1 LKRRPVGRLTGLFL
15 WEIAM
20 GEVVLS
26 QVGAA
31 IGAQVLPNGL
41 ASRLRFVMVQLRAL
55 TASGRTENRLRSA
68 NNGSPIGSAETTAQV
83 VLLDEALLE
92 VTLSVDELG
101 KPLLWKP
108 GDGDARG
115 VIWHDLGNVPWRVR
129 GLEAMRDGDQVEIVW
144 RANGPGYAPD
154 GTLID
159 LNKEVRFEVR
169 ASLNDT
175 TVLSETISKAFKSIS
190 FGVADQFCVAQVG
203 RDGRRGE
210 WLSIPLPSP

>member
-1 LKRRPVGRLTGLFL
+1 
-15 WEIAM
+15 M

-41 ASRLRFVMVQLRAL
+41 ASRLRFLMVQLRAL

-68 NNGSPIGSAETTAQV
+68 TNGSPIGSAETAAQV
-83 VLLDEALLE
+83 VLLDEALVE

-101 KPLLWKP
+101 KPLVWKP
-108 GDGDARG
+108 GDGDVRNF
-115 VIWHDLGNVPWRVR
+115 IWQDLGNVPWRVR
-129 GLEAMRDGDQVEIVW
+129 GLETKSDGDQVEIVW
-144 RANGPGYAPD
+144 RANGPEYAPD

-159 LNKEVRFEVR
+159 LNKEVRFELR